1 MDLLIMIAVIF
12 SLIIVFVI
20 LQLIG
25 ILFLLQEN
33 KRIGEELEK
42 NSPPFW
48 FDKTAEM
55 RHANFDL
62 NVKYLIT
69 WFIKKVTENSWH
81 KCRRVMIK

>member
-1 MDLLIMIAVIF
+1 MIAVIF

-25 ILFLLQEN
+25 ILFLLDEN
-33 KRIGEELEK
+33 KKIAEELEK

-55 RHANFDL
+55 RSGPF
-62 NVKYLIT
+62 IT
-69 WFIKKVTENSWH
+69 I
-81 KCRRVMIK
+81 R